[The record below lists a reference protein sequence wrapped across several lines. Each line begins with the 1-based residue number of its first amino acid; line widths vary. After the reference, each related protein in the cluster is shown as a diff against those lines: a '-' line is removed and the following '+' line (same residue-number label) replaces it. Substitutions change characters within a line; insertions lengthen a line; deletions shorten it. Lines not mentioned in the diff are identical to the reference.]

1 MTEIASLMN
10 QVMSLPVASAGR
22 YELCEDEVRLLR
34 SRIYSLNANNA
45 AGYRYRTSKLP
56 IRNPKPTKPP
66 KKNYADTSR
75 YLLLVWR
82 LS

>member
-1 MTEIASLMN
+1 MEIAQLMTE
-10 QVMSLPVASAGR
+10 VMALPIASAGR
-22 YELCEDEVRLLR
+22 YEMDEYDIKLLR
-34 SRIYSLNANNA
+34 GRIYNLNANNA

-56 IRNPKPTKPP
+56 IRNPTKPR
-66 KKNYADTSR
+66 KGYADTSR